1 MPKVID
7 ETKIFSAALEI
18 LISHGY
24 EGATTQ
30 KIAEIAEVN
39 EVTLFRKYGSKAGLF
54 EKVIDHQ
61 LSDTPLNKLRYT
73 GDLKADLL
81 AIVEA
86 YIETNET
93 HGNIIPI
100 LLIEMPRYP
109 DLEGSFN
116 RPWKNIQ
123 EIIKIIQKYQK
134 QGQLKNESPLASL
147 TALIGPI
154 LVDQMIRQANLKLPV
169 PKMDPQAHVES
180 FLLGRKKQA

>member
-7 ETKIFSAALEI
+7 ETKIFSAALDI
-18 LISHGY
+18 LIAHGY

-30 KIAEIAEVN
+30 KIAKVAGVN

-54 EKVIDHQ
+54 EKVIEHQ
-61 LSDTPLNKLRYT
+61 LSDTPLNKLAYT
-73 GDLKADLL
+73 GDLEADLL

-86 YIETNET
+86 YIETNEL

-109 DLEGSFN
+109 DLQGSFN
-116 RPWKNIQ
+116 TPWKNLQAIIQ
-123 EIIKIIQKYQK
+123 IVQKYQEQELIK
-134 QGQLKNESPLASL
+134 DESPLASL

-154 LVDQMIRQANLKLPV
+154 LVNQMLQHANLNLPV
-169 PKMDPQAHVES
+169 PTIDPQTHVDT
-180 FLLGRKKQA
+180 FLHGRKQ

>member
-7 ETKIFSAALEI
+7 ETKIFSAALDI
-18 LISHGY
+18 LVSHGY

-30 KIAEIAEVN
+30 KIADIAGVN

-54 EKVIDHQ
+54 EKVIEHQ
-61 LSDTPLNKLRYT
+61 LADTPLNNLVYT
-73 GDLKADLL
+73 GDLNSDLL

-93 HGNIIPI
+93 HGNIIPL

-109 DLEGSFN
+109 DLQGSFN
-116 RPWKNIQ
+116 TPWKNIQ
-123 EIIKIIQKYQK
+123 VIINIIQKYQK
-134 QGQLKNESPLASL
+134 QGQLKNESPLACF

-154 LVDQMIRQANLKLPV
+154 LVSQMLLHANLNLPV
-169 PKMDPQAHVES
+169 PAIDSQAHVEA
-180 FLLGRKKQA
+180 FLQGRKL

>member
-1 MPKVID
+1 MPKIID
-7 ETKIFSAALEI
+7 ETKIFSAALDI

-30 KIAEIAEVN
+30 KIADVAGVN

-54 EKVIDHQ
+54 EKVIEHQ
-61 LSDTPLNKLRYT
+61 LSDTPLNKLAYT
-73 GDLKADLL
+73 GDLEADLL

-109 DLEGSFN
+109 DLQGSFN
-116 RPWKNIQ
+116 TPWKNLQ

-134 QGQLKNESPLASL
+134 QGELKNESPLASL
-147 TALIGPI
+147 TALISPI
-154 LVDQMIRQANLKLPV
+154 LVGQMLRYANLNLPV
-169 PKMDPQAHVES
+169 PAIDSQAHVDA
-180 FLLGRKKQA
+180 FLNGRKC

>member
-7 ETKIFSAALEI
+7 ETKIFSVALDI
-18 LISHGY
+18 LVSHGY

-30 KIAEIAEVN
+30 KIAELAGVN
-39 EVTLFRKYGSKAGLF
+39 EVTLFRKYGNKAGLF
-54 EKVIDHQ
+54 EKVIEHQ
-61 LSDTPLNKLRYT
+61 LSDTPLNKLAYT

-86 YIETNET
+86 YIKTNEL

-109 DLEGSFN
+109 DLQGSFN
-116 RPWKNIQ
+116 TPWKNIQ
-123 EIIKIIQKYQK
+123 GMINVIQKYQK
-134 QGQLKNESPLASL
+134 EGKLIDETPLACL

-154 LVDQMIRQANLKLPV
+154 LTTQLFRHTNLTLPI
-169 PKMDPQAHVES
+169 PNLDSQAHVDS
-180 FLLGRKKQA
+180 FLNGRKP

>member
-7 ETKIFSAALEI
+7 ETRIFSAALDI
-18 LISHGY
+18 LVSHGY

-30 KIAEIAEVN
+30 KIADIAGVN

-54 EKVIDHQ
+54 EKVIEHQ
-61 LSDTPLNKLRYT
+61 LADAPLNKLLYT
-73 GDLKADLL
+73 GDLEADLL

-109 DLEGSFN
+109 DLQGSFN
-116 RPWKNIQ
+116 TPWKNIQ
-123 EIIKIIQKYQK
+123 LIIQIIQKYQR
-134 QGQLKNESPLASL
+134 QGQLKNESPLACL

-154 LVDQMIRQANLKLPV
+154 LVSQMMYHANLNLPV
-169 PKMDPQAHVES
+169 PAMDVHAHVDA
-180 FLLGRKKQA
+180 FLHGRKR

>member
-7 ETKIFSAALEI
+7 ETKIFSAALDI
-18 LISHGY
+18 LVSHGY

-30 KIAEIAEVN
+30 KIADIAGVN

-54 EKVIDHQ
+54 EKVIEHQ
-61 LSDTPLNKLRYT
+61 LADTPLNNLVYT
-73 GDLKADLL
+73 GDLNSDLL

-93 HGNIIPI
+93 HGNIIPL

-109 DLEGSFN
+109 DLQGSFN
-116 RPWKNIQ
+116 TPWKNIQ
-123 EIIKIIQKYQK
+123 VIINIIQKYQN
-134 QGQLKNESPLASL
+134 QGQLKNESPLACL

-154 LVDQMIRQANLKLPV
+154 LVSQMLLHANLNLPV
-169 PKMDPQAHVES
+169 PAIDSQAHVEA
-180 FLLGRKKQA
+180 FLQGRKL

>member
-7 ETKIFSAALEI
+7 EANLFSAALDI

-30 KIAEIAEVN
+30 KIAEVAGVN

-54 EKVIDHQ
+54 ERVIEHQ

-73 GDLKADLL
+73 GDLEADLL

-86 YIETNET
+86 YIETNEI
-93 HGNIIPI
+93 HGNIIPL

-109 DLEGSFN
+109 DLQVSFN
-116 RPWKNIQ
+116 TPWKNIQ
-123 EIIKIIQKYQK
+123 EIIKIIQRYQK
-134 QGQLKNESPLASL
+134 QAQLKDKSPLACLS
-147 TALIGPI
+147 ALIGPI
-154 LVDQMIRQANLKLPV
+154 LTSQMFRHANLNLPV
-169 PKMDPQAHVES
+169 PAVDPQAHVEA
-180 FLLGRKKQA
+180 FLIGRKQ

>member
-7 ETKIFSAALEI
+7 ETRIFSAALDI

-30 KIAEIAEVN
+30 KIAEIAGVN

-54 EKVIDHQ
+54 EKVIEHQ
-61 LSDTPLNKLRYT
+61 LSDTPLNKLLYS
-73 GDLKADLL
+73 GDLEADLL

-109 DLEGSFN
+109 DLQGSFN
-116 RPWKNIQ
+116 TPWKNIQ
-123 EIIKIIQKYQK
+123 GILRIIQKYQK
-134 QGQLKNESPLASL
+134 QRVLKNEPPLASL
-147 TALIGPI
+147 SALIGPI
-154 LVDQMIRQANLKLPV
+154 LVNQMLRHANPNLPV
-169 PKMDPQAHVES
+169 PSVDPQAHVGS
-180 FLLGRKKQA
+180 FLHGRKS